1 MKQGNQTTQSKR
13 TNPYWGLLAGI
24 LIVLFING
32 LLVPTLTG
40 RQIRPSDYGTFIAK
54 VDSGRV
60 SNVVIKDGKIYFTT
74 QEDGQTFVYQTGA
87 INDPQLV
94 DRLLKAKSPNPGGK
108 IAFNQEMPQRIHRC
122 SILY

>member
-1 MKQGNQTTQSKR
+1 MKQGNQTTQPKR

-60 SNVVIKDGKIYFTT
+60 SNVVIKDGKFILRRRKT
-74 QEDGQTFVYQTGA
+74 
-87 INDPQLV
+87 
-94 DRLLKAKSPNPGGK
+94 DRLL
-108 IAFNQEMPQRIHRC
+108 
-122 SILY
+122 SIRPEPSMTRNWWTAC